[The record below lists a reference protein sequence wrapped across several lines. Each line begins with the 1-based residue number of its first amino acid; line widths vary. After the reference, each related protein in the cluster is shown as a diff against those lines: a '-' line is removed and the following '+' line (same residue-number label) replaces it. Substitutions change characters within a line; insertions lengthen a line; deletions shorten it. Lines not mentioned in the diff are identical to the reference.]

1 MFTEKA
7 NPASRRVEKRNY
19 RMDETQCLRM
29 IRASLA
35 PSTGCT
41 EPAAIALNAATARKA
56 AQGTVTQ
63 VTARLDAYLFKNAM
77 GVGIPGADERGVDLC
92 VALGITAGDADAGM
106 NALHTVTAEQLAAAK
121 ALRGCVKVEIVDGVS
136 GLYIETILR
145 TDCDAVRV
153 VTVGA
158 HDHIALVEHAPFTE
172 APAVQESVEE
182 GGAHCGSLAEFI
194 AFADTVALDK
204 LAFLRDALTMNR
216 TIYDR
221 AMSDELAHCVL
232 PKITLDDPSLCA
244 SAKRMAGAAS
254 YARMHGVPLPVM
266 TATGSGNQGI
276 TLFLT
281 VDAAARYF
289 SIPEEKELRAIA
301 LAALAVYFF
310 WKKPSSWLERWV
322 FILIFSGGLGNLID
336 RVLNGYVVDFFATTF
351 MNFAVF
357 NVADCFVCVGA
368 ALFVIAVL
376 RQELNAKK
384 EQKAGTDENA

>member
-1 MFTEKA
+1 MSADDQGFA
-7 NPASRRVEKRNY
+7 CPLNRLY
-19 RMDETQCLRM
+19 G
-29 IRASLA
+29 
-35 PSTGCT
+35 TGGNC
-41 EPAAIALNAATARKA
+41 PQRGDG
-56 AQGTVTQ
+56 AQGGAGDCHAGDGAAGCVPVQ
-63 VTARLDAYLFKNAM
+63 NAM

-172 APAVQESVEE
+172 APAEQESVEE

-232 PKITLDDPSLCA
+232 PKSRWMTRPS
-244 SAKRMAGAAS
+244 
-254 YARMHGVPLPVM
+254 ARRRSGWRARRPMRGC
-266 TATGSGNQGI
+266 TA
-276 TLFLT
+276 F
-281 VDAAARYF
+281 RY
-289 SIPEEKELRAIA
+289 R
-301 LAALAVYFF
+301 
-310 WKKPSSWLERWV
+310 
-322 FILIFSGGLGNLID
+322 
-336 RVLNGYVVDFFATTF
+336 
-351 MNFAVF
+351 
-357 NVADCFVCVGA
+357 
-368 ALFVIAVL
+368 
-376 RQELNAKK
+376 
-384 EQKAGTDENA
+384 

>member
-1 MFTEKA
+1 
-7 NPASRRVEKRNY
+7 
-19 RMDETQCLRM
+19 MDETQCLRM

-172 APAVQESVEE
+172 APAEQESVEE

-289 SIPEEKELRAIA
+289 SIPEEKELRAGGA
-301 LAALAVYFF
+301 GERVHQKLHRPPVERVRVRRGVR
-310 WKKPSSWLERWV
+310 LERV
-322 FILIFSGGLGNLID
+322 AGGRVPAGRRRRRDGAGCAEYLGLCQRHDLRRREGGLREQGCPE
-336 RVLNGYVVDFFATTF
+336 R
-351 MNFAVF
+351 
-357 NVADCFVCVGA
+357 GA
-368 ALFVIAVL
+368 CGGSGVSG
-376 RQELNAKK
+376 
-384 EQKAGTDENA
+384 AGRRRHPRAGRHSG

>member
-1 MFTEKA
+1 
-7 NPASRRVEKRNY
+7 
-19 RMDETQCLRM
+19 M

-172 APAVQESVEE
+172 APAEQESVEE
-182 GGAHCGSLAEFI
+182 GGALWVAGGIYRLCG
-194 AFADTVALDK
+194 
-204 LAFLRDALTMNR
+204 
-216 TIYDR
+216 
-221 AMSDELAHCVL
+221 HG
-232 PKITLDDPSLCA
+232 CA
-244 SAKRMAGAAS
+244 G
-254 YARMHGVPLPVM
+254 
-266 TATGSGNQGI
+266 
-276 TLFLT
+276 
-281 VDAAARYF
+281 
-289 SIPEEKELRAIA
+289 
-301 LAALAVYFF
+301 
-310 WKKPSSWLERWV
+310 
-322 FILIFSGGLGNLID
+322 
-336 RVLNGYVVDFFATTF
+336 
-351 MNFAVF
+351 
-357 NVADCFVCVGA
+357 
-368 ALFVIAVL
+368 
-376 RQELNAKK
+376 
-384 EQKAGTDENA
+384 

>member
-1 MFTEKA
+1 
-7 NPASRRVEKRNY
+7 
-19 RMDETQCLRM
+19 MDETQCLRM

-56 AQGTVTQ
+56 ARGTVTQ

-121 ALRGCVKVEIVDGVS
+121 ALRSCVKVEIADGVS

-172 APAVQESVEE
+172 APAEQESVEE
-182 GGAHCGSLAEFI
+182 GGTHCGSLAEFI

-276 TLFLT
+276 TLF
-281 VDAAARYF
+281 
-289 SIPEEKELRAIA
+289 
-301 LAALAVYFF
+301 
-310 WKKPSSWLERWV
+310 
-322 FILIFSGGLGNLID
+322 
-336 RVLNGYVVDFFATTF
+336 
-351 MNFAVF
+351 
-357 NVADCFVCVGA
+357 
-368 ALFVIAVL
+368 
-376 RQELNAKK
+376 
-384 EQKAGTDENA
+384 